1 MGHEFNVV
9 VMTRNRGFRN
19 NSRDIKIPRYIYRN
33 YPRLRVALSHRV
45 KVYNDQLDLVERME
59 DEGRIA
65 VIRPMK
71 PLEVDRMEKN
81 VQKLEDLYEEGFQL
95 GEQFCLSQEK

>member
-1 MGHEFNVV
+1 
-9 VMTRNRGFRN
+9 
-19 NSRDIKIPRYIYRN
+19 
-33 YPRLRVALSHRV
+33 V

>member
-1 MGHEFNVV
+1 
-9 VMTRNRGFRN
+9 
-19 NSRDIKIPRYIYRN
+19 
-33 YPRLRVALSHRV
+33 
-45 KVYNDQLDLVERME
+45 ME

>member
-1 MGHEFNVV
+1 
-9 VMTRNRGFRN
+9 
-19 NSRDIKIPRYIYRN
+19 
-33 YPRLRVALSHRV
+33 VALSHRV